1 MSACPQCGQ
10 ENKEG
15 AKFCIKC
22 GAGLEAQV
30 QAEPQAPAAGAVPPP
45 AATHPPVPPPQAAQ
59 PTYQQPAQP
68 TYQQPA
74 QFQQQ
79 APPPGAYQQPYAA
92 PPAAPYPAAY
102 APAPAYTSKTRSGM
116 FWVGALIVLV
126 AGIMVLVSTWMAWG
140 SGPGGYLSLSG
151 WDWFDIGKA
160 GGGASGEV
168 VNAFFIYS
176 DGYPIFTGLCS
187 LIVGGLIALIA
198 VLMLLFRSKG
208 LGGLAILF
216 SIFALGMAI
225 TNLTTIL
232 RTEGISV
239 GAGMYIFLVFSF
251 LGLIGGGLS
260 MSG

>member
-1 MSACPQCGQ
+1 M
-10 ENKEG
+10 
-15 AKFCIKC
+15 
-22 GAGLEAQV
+22 
-30 QAEPQAPAAGAVPPP
+30 
-45 AATHPPVPPPQAAQ
+45 PPPQAAQ
-59 PTYQQPAQP
+59 PTYQQPVQ
-68 TYQQPA
+68 YQQPA
-74 QFQQQ
+74 QYQQPM
-79 APPPGAYQQPYAA
+79 PPPGAYQQQPYAA

-102 APAPAYTSKTRSGM
+102 APAPAYAAKTRSGI
-116 FWVGALIVLV
+116 FWVGAVIVLV
-126 AGIMVLVSTWMAWG
+126 AGIMILVSTWMAWG

-160 GGGASGEV
+160 GGGGSGEV

-187 LIVGGLIALIA
+187 LILGGLIALIA
-198 VLMLLFRSKG
+198 VLMLLFRSRG
-208 LGGLAILF
+208 LGGIAILF

-239 GAGMYIFLVFSF
+239 GIGLYIFLIFSF

-260 MSG
+260 TSG

>member
-1 MSACPQCGQ
+1 LSACPQCGQ
-10 ENKEG
+10 KNKEG

-22 GAGLEAQV
+22 GASLEA
-30 QAEPQAPAAGAVPPP
+30 PAQTAAPPP
-45 AATHPPVPPPQAAQ
+45 APPPQAAQ
-59 PTYQQPAQP
+59 PTYQQPAQ
-68 TYQQPA
+68 YQQPT
-74 QFQQQ
+74 
-79 APPPGAYQQPYAA
+79 PPPGAYQQQAYAA

-102 APAPAYTSKTRSGM
+102 APAPAYAAKTRSGL

-126 AGIMVLVSTWMAWG
+126 SGIFVLVSTWMSWG
-140 SGPGGYLSLSG
+140 SGPGGFLSLSG

-160 GGGASGEV
+160 GGGGSGEV
-168 VNAFFIYS
+168 VNAFFVYS

-187 LIVGGLIALIA
+187 LILGGLIALIA

-208 LGGLAILF
+208 LGGMAILF

-239 GAGMYIFLVFSF
+239 GVGIYIFLIFSF
-251 LGLIGGGLS
+251 TGLVGGGMS